1 MSTLKPQDDE
11 ASDEV
16 ILEALARRVGRD
28 DAHARLIRA
37 LAGRVYVEQQD
48 RYHWRA
54 VAELRAAQMRDAGR
68 RLLAALDAAKEGK

>member
-16 ILEALARRVGRD
+16 ILEALARMVGRD

-54 VAELRAAQMRDAGR
+54 VAEL
-68 RLLAALDAAKEGK
+68 LLAALDAAKDSGGAL